1 MGNNGYRIETDV
13 LGELKISSDSLT
25 GIHTA
30 RAIENFG
37 SVGGQINPRLISSY
51 GLVKYC
57 CAAANYELGYLSDE
71 IYPHIASAAKSVYA
85 GDFDLKEAPA
95 ALQGGAGTSTNLY
108 VNELIANKALLDMG
122 KLPGDYGTISPLN
135 HINLHQSTND
145 TYPTSLKVAALFALI
160 ELEQVVSELTDAF
173 QRKEQQFSDIV
184 RLARTELC
192 DAVPITLGQ
201 NFGAWAEAFSK
212 DRWRI
217 YKCGER
223 LRVVNLGGTAI
234 GTGMGADRRYIFS
247 VVEKLRQET
256 NLPLARA
263 ENMVQATQ
271 NCDEFVEVSGILKAL
286 ASNIFKVSADIRL
299 LASGPESGLGE
310 LKLPARQAGSSI
322 MPGKIN
328 PVMTEMLSQAAMQA
342 ISRDSAITLAAM
354 NGQLELNAFLPLLA
368 HNLLGMI
375 DELLTACEKA
385 RQFLIEG
392 VEADEKRCSDN
403 LHNSTAVITAFI
415 SKIGYEGASE
425 IAKKAAD
432 AGKTIKEVL
441 IDEGVCSEEQYNQ
454 MTSPEAA
461 LALGFRKRKG

>member
-1 MGNNGYRIETDV
+1 MAKENRIENDV
-13 LGELKISSDSLT
+13 IGQLPINSDSLS

-37 SVGGQINPRLISSY
+37 VVGGCVNPRLLRSY
-51 GLVKYC
+51 GTVKYC
-57 CAAANYELGYLSDE
+57 CAMANHDLGYLSDE
-71 IYPHIASAAKSVYA
+71 IYPYISQAAKSVEA
-85 GDFDLKEAPA
+85 GDFDVNQAPA
-95 ALQGGAGTSTNLY
+95 ALQGGAGTSTNMFI
-108 VNELIANKALLDMG
+108 NELIANKALLLMG
-122 KLPGDYGTISPLN
+122 KKIGDYDVVSPLN

-145 TYPTSLKVAALFALI
+145 TYPTALKVAALIALS

-173 QRKEQQFSDIV
+173 QRKEREFADVV

-217 YKCGER
+217 YKCSER
-223 LRVVNLGGTAI
+223 LRVINLGGTAI
-234 GTGMGADRRYIFS
+234 GTGNGADRRYIFA
-247 VVEKLRQET
+247 VAEMLRQET

-286 ASNIFKVSADIRL
+286 ATNLFKISNDLRL

-310 LKLPARQAGSSI
+310 IKLPARQAGSSI

-328 PVMTEMLSQAAMQA
+328 PVITEMVSQVAMQA
-342 ISRDSAITLAAM
+342 ISHDSAITLAAM
-354 NGQLELNAFLPLLA
+354 NGQLELNAFLPLLS
-368 HNLLGMI
+368 HNLLAML
-375 DELLTACEKA
+375 DELITACEKMRA
-385 RQFLIEG
+385 FMVEDI
-392 VEADEKRCSDN
+392 EADKARCEDN

-415 SKIGYEGASE
+415 GKIGYDKASE
-425 IAKKAAD
+425 VSKKASQS
-432 AGKTIKEVL
+432 GKTIKQVL
-441 IDEGVCSEEQYNQ
+441 LEEGLCSEDDYD
-454 MTSPEAA
+454 MLTSPEAA
-461 LALGFRKRKG
+461 LALGFRRRK